1 MQSFLRINFKFYRCF
16 VDLHLE
22 ISNVR
27 EKQVISTHILTRK
40 DSIQM
45 IFDFSRRSPPEHAT
59 LVRVRRA
66 GCGHWFITT
75 STLAVVIL
83 PSVLLISVTKPPAG
97 SYARYVRPIVPFPV
111 KPVSEE

>member
-1 MQSFLRINFKFYRCF
+1 
-16 VDLHLE
+16 
-22 ISNVR
+22 
-27 EKQVISTHILTRK
+27 
-40 DSIQM
+40 M
-45 IFDFSRRSPPEHAT
+45 IFDFSRRNHPKHAT

-75 STLAVVIL
+75 STLTVVIL